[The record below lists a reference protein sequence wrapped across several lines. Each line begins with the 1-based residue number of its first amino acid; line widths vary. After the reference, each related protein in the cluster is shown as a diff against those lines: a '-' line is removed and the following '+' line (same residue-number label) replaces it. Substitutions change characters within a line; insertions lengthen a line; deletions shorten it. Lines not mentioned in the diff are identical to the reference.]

1 MCKENSKMITP
12 TSQIGFIGGGRIA
25 QAMAQG
31 FIAAGEFL
39 NKNLSHLINII

>member
-1 MCKENSKMITP
+1 MILP

-31 FIAAGEFL
+31 FIAAGKSK
-39 NKNLSHLINII
+39 NKMCHI

>member
-1 MCKENSKMITP
+1 MITP

-31 FIAAGEFL
+31 FIAAGKFI
-39 NKNLSHLINII
+39 NVNLSHITYNQ

>member
-1 MCKENSKMITP
+1 MITP